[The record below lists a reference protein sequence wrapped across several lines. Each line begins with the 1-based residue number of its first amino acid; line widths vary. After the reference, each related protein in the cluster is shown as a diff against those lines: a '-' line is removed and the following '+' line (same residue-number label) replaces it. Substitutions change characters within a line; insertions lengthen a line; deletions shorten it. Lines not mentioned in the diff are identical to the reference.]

1 MKMQPSDPRAVEQID
16 TVFGRRDEAFSKDE
30 REARLLGL
38 ERIANSVRARRSKSE
53 GPQPTPVN
61 PRKGRIRA

>member
-30 REARLLGL
+30 RKLVCWALSELLTL
-38 ERIANSVRARRSKSE
+38 FALVV
-53 GPQPTPVN
+53 PN
-61 PRKGRIRA
+61 PKDLSPLQ